1 MTPPALRDLLQ
12 TLSRDAGFQ
21 DVARGLT
28 RDPSAHLS
36 LSGLTTTAKAL
47 YLVLLWQATERNLI
61 VVVDGNKEAETLG
74 ELVETFFELLVTSD
88 IPRPQTIP
96 ALDVLPSQRLSP
108 HSEISDHRPVG
119 LCRFTSH
126 KTTTTLTPLPPP

>member
-28 RDPSAHLS
+28 RDPDAHLS

-47 YLVLLWQATERNLI
+47 HLVLLWQATERNLI
-61 VVVDGNKEAETLG
+61 VVVDGSKEAKTLG
-74 ELVETFFELLVTSD
+74 ELVETFFDL
-88 IPRPQTIP
+88 
-96 ALDVLPSQRLSP
+96 
-108 HSEISDHRPVG
+108 
-119 LCRFTSH
+119 
-126 KTTTTLTPLPPP
+126 LTPRLRFFAAIHHHHQHA